1 MGNGRDGDVSAS
13 VPKPI
18 PYSPSPTSPASAEH
32 EDDGLIVGLLLD
44 GKGGARKIDWPEI
57 RAWTPEAGVLWL
69 HLNRTKDD
77 AAQYIRRE
85 AGLDE
90 VVVEALLSPDP
101 RPRVV
106 PQAGGLIV
114 NFRGV
119 NFNPGA
125 DPEDMISVRGWVQKR
140 RIITTRARRL
150 MATRD
155 VEDRLRRGVGP
166 KDEVDCLFE
175 LAKGLLS
182 RVGHVV
188 EELSDTVDALEDQV
202 VSGDIDK
209 VREKL
214 SETRKRAIAI
224 RRHLAP
230 QREALVRLQ
239 GEKHEMLDAIDA
251 VHFRE
256 LADET
261 TRFIEELDSV
271 RERASVVQDEVLNRL
286 TERQNRNS
294 YVLTIVAAIML
305 PLSFITSLFGVSV
318 QGIPFASDPN
328 AFWVLLAVLAVLV
341 ALEVAVFKWT
351 KWF

>member
-1 MGNGRDGDVSAS
+1 MDGKSEHALGH
-13 VPKPI
+13 
-18 PYSPSPTSPASAEH
+18 EH
-32 EDDGLIVGLLLD
+32 EGGDGLIVGLLLD
-44 GKGGARKIDWPEI
+44 GKGGARKVGWDEV
-57 RAWTPEAGVLWL
+57 RAWTPDAGVLWV

-77 AAQYIRRE
+77 ARGYIERG
-85 AGLDE
+85 AGLDD
-90 VVVEALLSPDP
+90 VVVEALLAPDT

-106 PQAGGLIV
+106 PQGPGLIV
-114 NFRGV
+114 NLRGV

-125 DPEDMISVRGWVQKR
+125 DPEDMISMRLWIQKR

-155 VEDRLRRGVGP
+155 VEERLARGVGP
-166 KDEVDCLFE
+166 KDEIDCLFE
-175 LAKGLLS
+175 LAQALLR

-188 EELSDTVDALEDQV
+188 EELSDAVDGLEDQV
-202 VSGDIDK
+202 VSGDIEK
-209 VREKL
+209 VRESL
-214 SETRKRAIAI
+214 GEARKRTIAI

-230 QREALVRLQ
+230 QREALARLT

-261 TRFIEELDSV
+261 TRYIEELDSV
-271 RERASVVQDEVLNRL
+271 RERATVVQDEVLNRL

-294 YVLTIVAAIML
+294 YVLAIVAAIML
-305 PLSFITSLFGVSV
+305 PLSFVTSLFGVSV
-318 QGIPFASDPN
+318 GGIPFASDPN
-328 AFWVLLAVLAVLV
+328 AFWVLLAVLAVIV

>member
-1 MGNGRDGDVSAS
+1 MDTKAQSTSLPERD
-13 VPKPI
+13 
-18 PYSPSPTSPASAEH
+18 
-32 EDDGLIVGLLLD
+32 DDGLIVGLLLD
-44 GKGGARKIDWPEI
+44 GKGGAREVGWDEI
-57 RAWTPEAGVLWL
+57 RAWTPDAGVLWV
-69 HLNRTKDD
+69 HLNRMKED
-77 AAQYIRRE
+77 AERYIRAE

-90 VVVEALLSPDP
+90 VVVDALLVPDP

-106 PQAGGLIV
+106 PQARGLIV

-150 MATRD
+150 MATKD
-155 VEDRLRRGVGP
+155 IEARLARGVGP
-166 KDEVDCLFE
+166 KDEIDCLFE
-175 LAKGLLS
+175 LARALLS

-188 EELSDTVDALEDQV
+188 EELSDAVDALEDQV
-202 VSGDIDK
+202 VSGDVDE

-214 SETRKRAIAI
+214 GETRKRTIAI

-261 TRFIEELDSV
+261 TRYIEELDSV

-294 YVLTIVAAIML
+294 YVLTVVAAIML

-318 QGIPFASDPN
+318 QGIPFASEPD
-328 AFWVLLAVLAVLV
+328 AFWVLLAILAGIV